1 MMNHCHDI
9 ELELAAYAG
18 GELDP
23 AQQKLVA
30 SHLDGCAGCRAELAR
45 EMTLRETLG
54 GLPTAIPPVD
64 FDNRIMAAIPTAGTD
79 SHSWWRQNRL
89 AAGLTAA
96 AAVMAFVFILG
107 NPGQDS
113 GPQQTWTDR
122 EIAAAR
128 EEVMF
133 SLALTA
139 RVLDRSQKNVII
151 EVFANQ
157 LPNSVNESL
166 KRIKPTTS
174 GGNG

>member
-23 AQQKLVA
+23 AQRKLVA
-30 SHLDGCAGCRAELAR
+30 RHLDGCAECRAELAR

-54 GLPTAIPPVD
+54 GFPTATPPVD
-64 FDNRIMAAIPTAGTD
+64 FDKRIMAAIPTSGAD
-79 SHSWWRQNRL
+79 LHSWWHQNRL
-89 AAGLTAA
+89 AAALTAA
-96 AAVMAFVFILG
+96 AAVVAVVVILA
-107 NPGQDS
+107 NPGRDS
-113 GPQQTWTDR
+113 GQQQTWTDG

-133 SLALTA
+133 SLALTV
-139 RVLDRSQKNVII
+139 RVLDRTQKDAII

-166 KRIKPTTS
+166 KIVKQTTP

>member
-9 ELELAAYAG
+9 ELELAAYAR

-23 AQQKLVA
+23 AQRERVA

-54 GLPTAIPPVD
+54 GLPTATPPAD
-64 FDNRIMAAIPTAGTD
+64 FDDRILAAIPAAGAD
-79 SHSWWRQNRL
+79 SHPRWMRYRL
-89 AAGLTAA
+89 AGGLTIAA
-96 AAVMAFVFILG
+96 ASVALALILP
-107 NPGQDS
+107 NLPQDS
-113 GPQQTWTDR
+113 GPQPTWTDL

-139 RVLDRSQKNVII
+139 RVLDRTQKHTVI

-166 KRIKPTTS
+166 KIVKPTTS

>member
-1 MMNHCHDI
+1 MMNHCRDI

-23 AQQKLVA
+23 AQRERIG

-54 GLPTAIPPVD
+54 GLPKARVPVD
-64 FDNRIMAAIPTAGTD
+64 FDDRIMAAIPTAGTD
-79 SHSWWRQNRL
+79 SHSWWHQNRL

-96 AAVMAFVFILG
+96 AAVMAFVFILA
-107 NPGQDS
+107 NPGRDS

-139 RVLDRSQKNVII
+139 RVLDRSQKDAII

-166 KRIKPTTS
+166 KIVKPTTP

>member
-1 MMNHCHDI
+1 MMNHCRDM

-23 AQQKLVA
+23 AQRGRIG

-54 GLPTAIPPVD
+54 GLPTATPPAD
-64 FDNRIMAAIPTAGTD
+64 FDDRILAAIPAAGAD
-79 SHSWWRQNRL
+79 SHSWWHQNRL
-89 AAGLTAA
+89 AAALTAV
-96 AAVMAFVFILG
+96 AAVVAVVVILA
-107 NPGQDS
+107 NPGRNS
-113 GPQQTWTDR
+113 GQQQIWTDG

-139 RVLDRSQKNVII
+139 RVLDRTQKEAII

-166 KRIKPTTS
+166 KIVKPTTS